1 MKSRLK
7 GTASEI
13 AIFGN
18 NRHLWANLT
27 LVGLCS
33 IEDYATLSPEAIRK
47 MNTPRK
53 AKIKTKDDIR
63 ANLAT
68 KPKSLLSNKLGLS
81 VEYLTVFPVRK
92 TWPLKPITIFRH

>member
-1 MKSRLK
+1 
-7 GTASEI
+7 
-13 AIFGN
+13 
-18 NRHLWANLT
+18 
-27 LVGLCS
+27 
-33 IEDYATLSPEAIRK
+33 

-92 TWPLKPITIFRH
+92 T

>member
-7 GTASEI
+7 GTSLKI
-13 AIFGN
+13 TIFGN
-18 NRHLWANLT
+18 SRHLESKFALA
-27 LVGLCS
+27 GLCS
-33 IEDYATLSPEAIRK
+33 IEDYATLSPEASRR

-68 KPKSLLSNKLGLS
+68 KPKSMLSNKLGLS
-81 VEYLTVFPVRK
+81 VEYLTVFPVR
-92 TWPLKPITIFRH
+92 TT